1 MRCFFSFS
9 QLNGDVD
16 TDPMTRCLIPPES
29 GPLFVPT
36 VSMLLGPPGH
46 SADMVA
52 QSVGIW
58 HFVIFPER
66 DLEVS
71 CLSLVNM

>member
-1 MRCFFSFS
+1 MGCFFSFG
-9 QLNGDVD
+9 QLNGNVVI
-16 TDPMTRCLIPPES
+16 DPVTRCLIPPES
-29 GPLFVPT
+29 SLLLVPT
-36 VSMLLGPPGH
+36 VSVLLGPPGH

-58 HFVIFPER
+58 RFVIVPEK

-71 CLSLVNM
+71 CLSLVNA